1 MDEIERTSF
10 AGENVSAVQF
20 AECERT
26 KSKRVAHTDDFAF
39 AHDHERESAL
49 EATQR
54 AERTPAVLERLRKQM
69 RNQLAICCRLEN
81 GAVAFQLVAKH
92 TSVDQ
97 VSIVGDS
104 DLASVAI
111 DHKWL
116 RIFQRARSRGR
127 VARVPDGAG
136 SLQSLQL
143 FLSKDLRDQPHVPMQ
158 LEVAARPVAGD
169 DAGAFLAAMLQREQT
184 VIGQDRCVRMT
195 EYTENSAF
203 VLRQSSPI
211 G

>member
-20 AECERT
+20 AECERA

-69 RNQLAICCRLEN
+69 RNQLAICGRLEN
-81 GAVAFQLVAKH
+81 GAVAFQLVAKQ
-92 TSVDQ
+92 TGIDQ
-97 VSIVGDS
+97 ISIVGDS
-104 DLASVAI
+104 DLAPVAI
-111 DHKWL
+111 DHERL

-127 VARVPDGAG
+127 VAGVSD
-136 SLQSLQL
+136 S
-143 FLSKDLRDQPHVPMQ
+143 
-158 LEVAARPVAGD
+158 
-169 DAGAFLAAMLQREQT
+169 AGAFQSFQLLLP
-184 VIGQDRCVRMT
+184 
-195 EYTENSAF
+195 EY
-203 VLRQSSPI
+203 
-211 G
+211 